1 MLQHGVGNYSL
12 ARLSFGIEFG
22 KPEER
27 NQHHDSEDGD
37 NPQGFVVLDVH
48 VLSMSYYMILAAKLH
63 IIICL

>member
-12 ARLSFGIEFG
+12 ARLSLGIEFG

-37 NPQGFVVLDVH
+37 NPQSFVVLDVH
-48 VLSMSYYMILAAKLH
+48 VLSKSYFIILS
-63 IIICL
+63 